1 MQTAHPTGKSS
12 SLPAQS
18 PANTR
23 PTRAQRWERS
33 TNEYGNDEER
43 VGRDPSRETSSKYY
57 PEPQHLAPFSCPA
70 LGVQARGTVPAL
82 DVLDQSQL
90 EPLGLQN
97 WGAPAGGRT
106 QGCFASQHTP
116 ISRLTLSAWVPQ
128 LCCNSLT
135 MSSGWIWVSLIS
147 EASRVALLIAAHCA
161 HGYTSSSK

>member
-57 PEPQHLAPFSCPA
+57 PEPQHLAPFSCSA

-90 EPLGLQN
+90 EPLARMGCRIGVLQLE
-97 WGAPAGGRT
+97 GGHR
-106 QGCFASQHTP
+106 A
-116 ISRLTLSAWVPQ
+116 
-128 LCCNSLT
+128 
-135 MSSGWIWVSLIS
+135 
-147 EASRVALLIAAHCA
+147 ALPPSIPPFL
-161 HGYTSSSK
+161 G